1 MTSSIDVTPENFVRA
16 VQMLYHDQDATNK
29 KIASEWLLSV
39 QSSVF
44 YLFIILLIFK
54 INFFS
59 KLYAWSLADQLIRMN
74 QNSEVTCLS
83 AQILRHK
90 VKKQKFYFL
99 IK

>member
-1 MTSSIDVTPENFVRA
+1 MVTQCSIIGNF
-16 VQMLYHDQDATNK
+16 L
-29 KIASEWLLSV
+29 
-39 QSSVF
+39 
-44 YLFIILLIFK
+44 IILSF

-90 VKKQKFYFL
+90 VKQFQLILCFSWKFFRVDST
-99 IK
+99 